1 MHGCTAGGMRWLPS
15 VMRHA
20 TENSLSHTA
29 STRPARLGEG
39 ACIAS
44 VATQAR
50 GSRGALA
57 LWGGNR
63 YDSGLRLTLP
73 IGDRWRCTD
82 QTVPAPPRAGPRTR
96 NTKTKKPRETRVQAS
111 FTVQV
116 TALCLPQVR
125 VVRPR
130 LTGRSRSRGALGE
143 QTITPPDRGTS
154 ASRLERSRSGAV
166 RTSSVT
172 ARHEH

>member
-15 VMRHA
+15 VMWHA

-39 ACIAS
+39 ACVAS

-82 QTVPAPPRAGPRTR
+82 QTVPAPPRGVRGAR
-96 NTKTKKPRETRVQAS
+96 NVKTKKTRETRVQAS

-125 VVRPR
+125 VVRAAPHRALTKPR
-130 LTGRSRSRGALGE
+130 LTGRA
-143 QTITPPDRGTS
+143 DHH
-154 ASRLERSRSGAV
+154 AARSGHFGL
-166 RTSSVT
+166 S
-172 ARHEH
+172 AREVSLGRRSHELRDCPT

>member
-1 MHGCTAGGMRWLPS
+1 MRQRTHS
-15 VMRHA
+15 VTQLVHA
-20 TENSLSHTA
+20 HS
-29 STRPARLGEG
+29 ARRGR

-82 QTVPAPPRAGPRTR
+82 QTVPAPPRGVRAPRTR
-96 NTKTKKPRETRVQAS
+96 NVKTKKTRETRVQAS

-125 VVRPR
+125 VVRAAPHRALTKPR
-130 LTGRSRSRGALGE
+130 RTGRSRSRGSLGE

>member
-1 MHGCTAGGMRWLPS
+1 MRQRTHS
-15 VMRHA
+15 VTQLVHA
-20 TENSLSHTA
+20 HS
-29 STRPARLGEG
+29 ARRGR

-82 QTVPAPPRAGPRTR
+82 QTVPAASPASRSEDS
-96 NTKTKKPRETRVQAS
+96 KTKKTRETRVQAS

-125 VVRPR
+125 VVRAASHRALTKPR
-130 LTGRSRSRGALGE
+130 RSGRSRSRGSLGE